1 MHPKTI
7 GLIAHPGKPG
17 VGELIKSLA
26 AEFERLSMSILL
38 EKETAAVA
46 GQRSE
51 NTISQIALKA
61 DLLVVAGGDGTIL
74 SVADQME
81 DANTPIFGIN
91 VGSLGFLTTASSP
104 AFREAV
110 ECIAK
115 GKITVSHRT
124 LLEVTLR
131 DLEKKLAPMIAL
143 NDAVLSRGEL
153 SRLIRLRARV
163 NGEALTEFN
172 ADGLII
178 ATPTGSTAYS
188 LSAGGP
194 IMEPESGVFVITP
207 ICPHVLTNRSI
218 IVSENSVIEVE
229 ATEPDYP
236 VYLTVDGREPLRIAR
251 NATVE
256 VRKAKK
262 KLQLAAMPNVSFF
275 GVVRQKLKWS
285 GSNV

>member
-17 VGELIKSLA
+17 VGDLVNSLA
-26 AEFERLSMSILL
+26 AEFARFSMSILL
-38 EKETAAVA
+38 EKETAAVS

-51 NTISQIALKA
+51 MTIAQLGGKA
-61 DLLVVAGGDGTIL
+61 DLLVVVGGDGTIL
-74 SVADQME
+74 NVTGQLGESSP
-81 DANTPIFGIN
+81 PIFGIN
-91 VGSLGFLTTASSP
+91 VGSLGFLTCASSP

-115 GKITVSHRT
+115 GKMTFSNRA
-124 LLEVTLR
+124 LLEVVLR
-131 DLEKKLAPMIAL
+131 DSTEKHKPMIAL
-143 NDAVLSRGEL
+143 NDAVFSRGEL
-153 SRLIRLRARV
+153 SRLIRLRTRV

-194 IMEPESGVFVITP
+194 ILEPESGVFVITP

-218 IVSENSVIEVE
+218 IISEKSVIEVE
-229 ATEPDYP
+229 ASEPDYP
-236 VYLTVDGREPLRIAR
+236 IYLTVDGREPLRIAKD
-251 NATVE
+251 ATVQI
-256 VRKAKK
+256 RKAKK
-262 KLQLAAMPNVSFF
+262 TMQLAAMPDMSFF
-275 GVVRQKLKWS
+275 SVVRQKLKWS

>member
-17 VGELIKSLA
+17 VGDLVNSLA
-26 AEFERLSMSILL
+26 AEFARFSMSILL
-38 EKETAAVA
+38 EKETAAVS

-51 NTISQIALKA
+51 MTIAQLGGKA
-61 DLLVVAGGDGTIL
+61 DLLVVVGGDGTIL
-74 SVADQME
+74 NVTGQLGEASP
-81 DANTPIFGIN
+81 PIFGIN
-91 VGSLGFLTTASSP
+91 VGSLGFLTCASSP

-115 GKITVSHRT
+115 GKMTFSNRA
-124 LLEVTLR
+124 LLEVILR
-131 DLEKKLAPMIAL
+131 NSTEKHKPMIAL
-143 NDAVLSRGEL
+143 NDAVFSRGEL
-153 SRLIRLRARV
+153 SRLIRLRTRV

-194 IMEPESGVFVITP
+194 ILEPESGVFVITP

-218 IVSENSVIEVE
+218 IVSEKSVIEVE
-229 ATEPDYP
+229 ASEPDYP
-236 VYLTVDGREPLRIAR
+236 VYLTVDGREPLRIAKD
-251 NATVE
+251 ATVQI
-256 VRKAKK
+256 RKAKK
-262 KLQLAAMPNVSFF
+262 TMQLAAMPDMSFF
-275 GVVRQKLKWS
+275 SVVRQKLKWS

>member
-1 MHPKTI
+1 MRPKTI

-26 AEFERLSMSILL
+26 AEFEQRSMSILL

-46 GQRSE
+46 GQKSE
-51 NTISQIALKA
+51 NTIAQIGAKA

-74 SVADQME
+74 SVAGKLG
-81 DANTPIFGIN
+81 DASPPIFGIN
-91 VGSLGFLTTASSP
+91 VGSLGFLTTASSQ

-124 LLEVTLR
+124 LLEVRLR
-131 DLEKKLAPMIAL
+131 DSEKKLAPMIGL

-153 SRLIRLRARV
+153 SRLIRLRTRV

-236 VYLTVDGREPLRIAR
+236 VYLTVDGREPLRIAKD
-251 NATVE
+251 ATIE
-256 VRKAKK
+256 IRKAKK

>member
-26 AEFERLSMSILL
+26 AEFEQRSMSILL

-46 GQRSE
+46 GQKSE
-51 NTISQIALKA
+51 NTIAQLGAKA

-74 SVADQME
+74 SVAGKLGN
-81 DANTPIFGIN
+81 ASPPIFGIN

-104 AFREAV
+104 MFREAV
-110 ECIAK
+110 ECIAT

-124 LLEVTLR
+124 LLEVRLR
-131 DLEKKLAPMIAL
+131 DSEKELAPMIAL

-153 SRLIRLRARV
+153 SRLIRLRTRV

-236 VYLTVDGREPLRIAR
+236 VYLTVDGREPLRIAKD
-251 NATVE
+251 ATVE

>member
-17 VGELIKSLA
+17 VGDLVNSLA
-26 AEFERLSMSILL
+26 AEFARFSMSILL
-38 EKETAAVA
+38 EKETAAVS

-51 NTISQIALKA
+51 MTIAQLGGKA
-61 DLLVVAGGDGTIL
+61 DLLVVVGGDGTIL
-74 SVADQME
+74 NVTGQLGEASP
-81 DANTPIFGIN
+81 PIFGIN
-91 VGSLGFLTTASSP
+91 VGSLGFLTCASSP

-110 ECIAK
+110 ECIGK
-115 GKITVSHRT
+115 GKMTFSNRA
-124 LLEVTLR
+124 LLEVILR
-131 DLEKKLAPMIAL
+131 DSTEKHKPMIAL
-143 NDAVLSRGEL
+143 NDAVFSRGEL
-153 SRLIRLRARV
+153 SRLIRLRTRV

-194 IMEPESGVFVITP
+194 ILEPESGVFVITP

-218 IVSENSVIEVE
+218 IVSEKSVIEVE
-229 ATEPDYP
+229 ASEPDYP
-236 VYLTVDGREPLRIAR
+236 VYLTVDGREPLRIAKD
-251 NATVE
+251 ATVQI
-256 VRKAKK
+256 RKAKK
-262 KLQLAAMPNVSFF
+262 TMQLAAMPDMSFF
-275 GVVRQKLKWS
+275 SVVRQKLKWS

>member
-17 VGELIKSLA
+17 VGDLVNSLA
-26 AEFERLSMSILL
+26 AEFARFSMSILL
-38 EKETAAVA
+38 EKETAAVS

-51 NTISQIALKA
+51 MTIAQLGGKA
-61 DLLVVAGGDGTIL
+61 DLLVVVGGDGTIL
-74 SVADQME
+74 NVTGQLGESSP
-81 DANTPIFGIN
+81 PIFGIN
-91 VGSLGFLTTASSP
+91 VGSLGFLTCASSP

-110 ECIAK
+110 ECIAN
-115 GKITVSHRT
+115 GKMTFSNRA
-124 LLEVTLR
+124 LLEVILR
-131 DLEKKLAPMIAL
+131 DSTEKHKPMIAL
-143 NDAVLSRGEL
+143 NDAVFSRGEL
-153 SRLIRLRARV
+153 SRLIRLRTRV

-194 IMEPESGVFVITP
+194 ILEPESGVFVITP

-218 IVSENSVIEVE
+218 IISEKSVIEVE
-229 ATEPDYP
+229 ASEPDYP
-236 VYLTVDGREPLRIAR
+236 IYLTVDGREPLRIAKD
-251 NATVE
+251 ATVQI
-256 VRKAKK
+256 RKAKK
-262 KLQLAAMPNVSFF
+262 TMQLAAMPDMSFF
-275 GVVRQKLKWS
+275 SVVRQKLKWS

>member
-17 VGELIKSLA
+17 VGELINALA
-26 AEFERLSMSILL
+26 TEFEQRSMSILL

-46 GQRSE
+46 GQRSD
-51 NTISQIALKA
+51 NTIAQIGTKA

-74 SVADQME
+74 SVAGKLG
-81 DANTPIFGIN
+81 DASPPIFGIN

-110 ECIAK
+110 DCIAK
-115 GKITVSHRT
+115 GKITVSNRT
-124 LLEVTLR
+124 LLEVTLHDSGKR
-131 DLEKKLAPMIAL
+131 QAPMIAL

-163 NGEALTEFN
+163 NGAALTEFN

-236 VYLTVDGREPLRIAR
+236 VYLTVDGREPLRIAKG
-251 NATVE
+251 ATVDI
-256 VRKAKK
+256 RKAKK
-262 KLQLAAMPNVSFF
+262 KLQLAAMPDVSFF
-275 GVVRQKLKWS
+275 SVVRQKLKWS

>member
-17 VGELIKSLA
+17 VGELINSLS
-26 AEFERLSMSILL
+26 AEFSRRSMSILL

-46 GQRSE
+46 GQRSDL
-51 NTISQIALKA
+51 TIAEVATKA

-74 SVADQME
+74 SVADQTGE
-81 DANTPIFGIN
+81 ANTPIFGIN
-91 VGSLGFLTTASSP
+91 VGSLGFLTCAGSH
-104 AFREAV
+104 AFRDAV
-110 ECIAK
+110 ECIAN
-115 GKITVSHRT
+115 GKITFSNRT
-124 LLEVTLR
+124 LLEVILR
-131 DLEKKLAPMIAL
+131 DSKEKHAPMIAL
-143 NDAVLSRGEL
+143 NDAVVSRGEL
-153 SRLIRLRARV
+153 SRLIRLHTCV

-229 ATEPDYP
+229 VSEPDYP
-236 VYLTVDGREPLRIAR
+236 VYLTVDGREPLRIAKD
-251 NATVE
+251 AKVE
-256 VRKAKK
+256 IRKANK

-275 GVVRQKLKWS
+275 SVVRQKLKWS

>member
-17 VGELIKSLA
+17 VGELVNSIA
-26 AEFERLSMSILL
+26 AEFSRRSMSILL
-38 EKETAAVA
+38 EKETATVA
-46 GQRSE
+46 GKKSDL
-51 NTISQIALKA
+51 SVAQIAAKV
-61 DLLVVAGGDGTIL
+61 DLVVVAGGDGTL
-74 SVADQME
+74 LGVADQMGE
-81 DANTPIFGIN
+81 ANTPIFGIN
-91 VGSLGFLTTASSP
+91 VGSLGFLTTASSQS
-104 AFREAV
+104 FGEAV
-110 ECIAK
+110 ESIAQ
-115 GKITVSHRT
+115 GKMTFSHRT
-124 LLEVTLR
+124 LLEVMLR
-131 DLEKKLAPMIAL
+131 DAKEKHAPMIAL
-143 NDAVLSRGEL
+143 NDAVFSRGEI
-153 SRLIRLRARV
+153 SRLIRLHTRV

-229 ATEPDYP
+229 ASEPDYP

-251 NATVE
+251 DAKVE
-256 VRKAKK
+256 IRKAKK
-262 KLQLAAMPNVSFF
+262 KLQLAAMPDISFF